1 MDQNQKPRRVRDTY
15 RSDKGKKRVISPEG
29 LANLRKPNLNK
40 LRALRKTGVPRN
52 KILNPHGR
60 AGVEGREDKDAIVG
74 PAWKPEKIRRKREK
88 LKWERE
94 RALEMHELQE
104 LARQSARG
112 ALETLVEI
120 SGNKRAPE
128 AARIA
133 ASVSVLDRGYGKASN
148 TTITANVS
156 NGKAADLTGDELD
169 RRVKQALKRVEDLTR
184 RTPQKAEGPRKPSD
198 LRKLN

>member
-1 MDQNQKPRRVRDTY
+1 M
-15 RSDKGKKRVISPEG
+15 
-29 LANLRKPNLNK
+29 NK
-40 LRALRKTGVPRN
+40 LRALRKTTVPRN

-60 AGVEGREDKDAIVG
+60 AGVEGREDKDTLVG

-104 LARQSARG
+104 LARQNARG

-120 SGNKRAPE
+120 STNKRAPE

-184 RTPQKAEGPRKPSD
+184 RTPQKTAGTKRPSD
-198 LRKLN
+198 LHKLN